1 MRVKHNKKRNTAF
14 LYEVLVKNLTIATIK
29 QDLQLVS
36 EIKNQI
42 LNFFS
47 KDKILGKELKT
58 FRNISETTKVDV
70 YTAQRLIAESKK
82 DFNSLD
88 RTTSFNEQTKLINWM
103 NKRLG
108 QETFNQFV
116 PNYKTLA
123 SIAQIFASET
133 DTKTRVLLE
142 RNILGLMVKTTQE
155 VIKEAKMEPLD
166 SLSYKTY
173 INNFNEK
180 YGDLLEEQKQLINNY
195 VMSFQDGGSMFKL
208 FLYNELDR
216 IKESVTNA
224 VVDDGL
230 KEYLDKT
237 LTLIESF
244 KTKPLDEEIFEKIL
258 KLQSIVKEIE

>member
-155 VIKEAKMEPLD
+155 VIKETKMERLD
-166 SLSYKTY
+166 NLSYKTY

-195 VMSFQDGGSMFKL
+195 V
-208 FLYNELDR
+208 
-216 IKESVTNA
+216 
-224 VVDDGL
+224 
-230 KEYLDKT
+230 
-237 LTLIESF
+237 
-244 KTKPLDEEIFEKIL
+244 
-258 KLQSIVKEIE
+258 QSK

>member
-14 LYEVLVKNLTIATIK
+14 LYEVLVKSLTVATIK
-29 QDLQLVS
+29 QDLELVS

-42 LNFFS
+42 LNFFTV
-47 KDKILGKELKT
+47 DKVLGKELRA
-58 FRNISETTKVDV
+58 FRNIYETIKADV

-82 DFNSLD
+82 DFNAINK
-88 RTTSFNEQTKLINWM
+88 TTSFNEQTKLINWM

-108 QETFNQFV
+108 QEVFNQFV

-123 SIAQIFASET
+123 SISQIFASET

-155 VIKEAKMEPLD
+155 VVKETKMEPLD
-166 SLSYKTY
+166 NLSYKTY
-173 INNFNEK
+173 VNKFNEK

-195 VMSFQDGGSMFKL
+195 VLSFQDDGSMFRL

-216 IKESVTNA
+216 IKESIKNA
-224 VVDDGL
+224 VVEDDL
-230 KEYLDKT
+230 KEYLNKT

-244 KTKPLDEEIFEKIL
+244 KTKPLDEEAFEKIL
-258 KLQSIVKEIE
+258 KLQAIAKEIE